1 MSVKAKT
8 NIISKRLKDYR
19 VEAGLSQQALSDYAG
34 VDRKTVNRIENGHFS
49 PNIETLL
56 RLTTALDVTPAEV
69 FKGI

>member
-1 MSVKAKT
+1 MSVKSKT
-8 NIISKRLKDYR
+8 SVISKRLKVYR

-56 RLTTALDVTPAEV
+56 RLATALDVEPAEI

>member
-1 MSVKAKT
+1 MSVKAKS
-8 NIISKRLKDYR
+8 NIISKRLKFYR
-19 VEAGLSQQALSDYAG
+19 IESGLSQQALSDYAG

-56 RLTTALDVTPAEV
+56 RLATALDVTPAEI

>member
-56 RLTTALDVTPAEV
+56 RLTTALDVTPAEI

>member
-1 MSVKAKT
+1 MSVKSKT
-8 NIISKRLKDYR
+8 SIISKRLKVYR
-19 VEAGLSQQALSDYAG
+19 VESGLSQQELSDYAG

-56 RLTTALDVTPAEV
+56 RLTTALDVTPAEI

>member
-1 MSVKAKT
+1 MSVKAKS
-8 NIISKRLKDYR
+8 NIISKRLKYYR
-19 VEAGLSQQALSDYAG
+19 IESGLSQQALSDYAG

-56 RLTTALDVTPAEV
+56 RLTTALDVTPAEI

>member
-1 MSVKAKT
+1 MSVKSKT
-8 NIISKRLKDYR
+8 SIISKRLKDYR

>member
-1 MSVKAKT
+1 MSVKAKS
-8 NIISKRLKDYR
+8 NIISKRLKFYR
-19 VEAGLSQQALSDYAG
+19 IESGLSQQALSDYAG

-56 RLTTALDVTPAEV
+56 RLTTALDVTPAEI